1 MILERAE
8 FHGKIIL
15 KKKETQIENILQNEI
30 SGWLIY
36 ILGCYK
42 TIWCVIIIIFFLCFL
57 NLVERI
63 FWFFDYECGYIINL

>member
-8 FHGKIIL
+8 FHGEKIFL
-15 KKKETQIENILQNEI
+15 KKEEIQIENNLENEI

-42 TIWCVIIIIFFLCFL
+42 TIWCVIIII
-57 NLVERI
+57 I
-63 FWFFDYECGYIINL
+63 FYVS